1 MTEKQYKRANGAV
14 FPVMM
19 IILGYFALSTVLTMV
34 GGVGGTGNI
43 VQLVVS
49 ILAMVTVVV
58 GFVTKRGTK
67 TGAVIMLGS
76 ASVAYGV
83 TTLVAANEGAY
94 AYAFV
99 ILFSAMAF
107 LNKRIIIAGNTVIIA
122 ANVTRL
128 LLRMGQGGVD
138 WAASIVSL
146 LVICLVCFASV
157 RVTSLLVRF
166 NEENMD
172 EITGAARIQEEN
184 TQKTIKVAED
194 VSKQFDGAME
204 MLNRL
209 QKSVDASSFAMQNI
223 ADSTESTAEAI
234 QRQAEMCAEIQG
246 NTDQAEKGAQK
257 MIAASQRTD
266 AMVAEGSEV
275 VGELKGQAENVA
287 AASNVTVEMI
297 KRLTAKVSEV
307 QNFVG
312 TILNISNQTNLLAL
326 NASIEA
332 ARAGEAGKGFA
343 VVAEE
348 IRQLSEQTKEAS
360 NNITNIIAELNE
372 DTKQANESI
381 ENSVASVLRQNELI
395 EDTREKFEKVDEE
408 VRALAVEINNTER
421 LMKEILNSTGVITD
435 NISQLSA
442 ASEEVAASSTEGMRT
457 FETTVEDMNSCQERL
472 HAIYGLA
479 QQLVGQ

>member
-1 MTEKQYKRANGAV
+1 MTEKQYKQANGTV
-14 FPVMM
+14 FPIMM
-19 IILGYFALSTVLTMV
+19 IILGYFVLSMVLIMMA
-34 GGVGGTGNI
+34 GIASTGNI

-49 ILAMVTVVV
+49 LIAMVVVVV
-58 GFVTKRGTK
+58 GFASNRGTK
-67 TGAVIMLGS
+67 MGAIIMLGS

-83 TTLVAANEGAY
+83 ICLVSDNDGVY
-94 AYAFV
+94 AYGFV

-107 LNKRIIIAGNTVIIA
+107 LNKRIIVFGNVIIIA

-128 LLRMGQGGVD
+128 LLRIGQGGVD
-138 WAASIVSL
+138 WSASILSL
-146 LVICLVCFASV
+146 LVIGLVCFASL

-166 NEENMD
+166 NEENAD

-184 TQKTIKVAED
+184 TKKTVKVAED
-194 VSKQFDGAME
+194 VSQQFDGAME

-246 NTDQAEKGAQK
+246 NTDQAEKSAQK

-266 AMVAEGSEV
+266 SMVAEGSEV
-275 VGELKGQAENVA
+275 VGELKGQAENVE

-297 KRLTAKVSEV
+297 KRLTAKVAEV
-307 QNFVG
+307 QSFVG

-348 IRQLSEQTKEAS
+348 IRQLSEQTKDAS
-360 NNITNIIAELNE
+360 NKITSIIAELNE

-381 ENSVASVLRQNELI
+381 ENSVASVVRQNELI
-395 EDTREKFEKVDEE
+395 EDTREKFEKVNEE
-408 VRALAVEINNTER
+408 VGALAVEINNTER

-435 NISQLSA
+435 NISHLSA
-442 ASEEVAASSTEGMRT
+442 ASEEVAASSMEGIRT

-472 HAIYGLA
+472 QAIYGLT
-479 QQLVGQ
+479 QQLVGG

>member
-1 MTEKQYKRANGAV
+1 MTEKQYKRANGTV
-14 FPVMM
+14 FPIMM
-19 IILGYFALSTVLTMV
+19 VILGYFALSVVLTMMGK
-34 GGVGGTGNI
+34 GGSAGDI

-49 ILAMVTVVV
+49 ILAMAAAVA

-83 TTLVAANEGAY
+83 TTLAAANDGAY

-99 ILFSAMAF
+99 VLFSAMAF
-107 LNKRIIIAGNTVIIA
+107 LNKRITMSGNVVIIL
-122 ANVTRL
+122 ANVARL
-128 LLRMGQGGVD
+128 FLRIGQGDVD
-138 WAASIVSL
+138 WNASILSL
-146 LVICLVCFASV
+146 LVIGLVCFASV

-166 NEENMD
+166 NEENVD
-172 EITGAARIQEEN
+172 EITGAMRIQEEH
-184 TQKTIKVAED
+184 TQKTVKVAED

-234 QRQAEMCAEIQG
+234 QRQAEMCSEIQG
-246 NTDQAEKGAQK
+246 NTDQAEKSAQK

-266 AMVAEGSEV
+266 FMVAEGSGV

-297 KRLTAKVSEV
+297 RRLTAKVAEV
-307 QNFVG
+307 QSFVG

-348 IRQLSEQTKEAS
+348 IRQLSEQTKDAS
-360 NNITNIIAELNE
+360 NKITNIIAELNE
-372 DTKQANESI
+372 DTRQANESI
-381 ENSVASVLRQNELI
+381 ENSAASVVRQNELI
-395 EDTREKFEKVDEE
+395 EDTREKFEKVNEE

-435 NISQLSA
+435 NISQLST
-442 ASEEVAASSTEGMRT
+442 ASEEVAVSSTEGMRI

-472 HAIYGLA
+472 QAIYGLT